1 MDKLKVIY
9 TVANLPSK
17 RYYNMAGNMAY
28 EVFKRSGARVESP
41 TLSIVP
47 EGRIAINAAAAR
59 IFVSLGIKSVLLL
72 WDRASH
78 KLAIKAAHK
87 GDKNAYA
94 VSIAPASHSGSLRA
108 KSFLRYIGWHA
119 PMREMISATWN
130 EKEKMLEATLPP
142 EHLTEKAPTSK
153 LKSAG
158 V

>member
-1 MDKLKVIY
+1 
-9 TVANLPSK
+9 
-17 RYYNMAGNMAY
+17 MAY
-28 EVFKRSGARVESP
+28 EVFKRSGARVEWP

-72 WDRASH
+72 WDQASH
-78 KLAIKAAHK
+78 KLAIKAVHK

-108 KSFLRYIGWHA
+108 KSFLSYIGWNA
-119 PMREMISATWN
+119 PKREMIPAIWN
-130 EKEKMLEATLPP
+130 EKEKMLEATLPS
-142 EHLTEKAPTSK
+142 EHLTEKARASK
-153 LKSAG
+153 LKNTG

>member
-1 MDKLKVIY
+1 
-9 TVANLPSK
+9 
-17 RYYNMAGNMAY
+17 MAY

-72 WDRASH
+72 WDQSTH
-78 KLAIKAAHK
+78 KLAIKSAHK

-108 KSFLRYIGWHA
+108 KSFLSYIGWNA
-119 PMREMISATWN
+119 PKREMIAATWN

-142 EHLTEKAPTSK
+142 ERLQKKTER
-153 LKSAG
+153 
-158 V
+158 